1 MNSEQTKQGILFV
14 TASYLIWG
22 FIPLFWKMLEH
33 VPSLEILWNRIIW
46 SFIFTVLF
54 IILIRKKDALI
65 LDIKE
70 LIQRPKQ
77 FVILV
82 VASGFITINWFI
94 YIWAVNHDQVL
105 QTSLGYY
112 INPLISVVFGVI
124 FLKEKLSKA
133 TIVAVCIAAVGVAAL
148 TIYYAQIPYI
158 ALTLAISFASY
169 SVLKKKVTLEATR
182 GLAIETFVMVPVA
195 LIAYWFLAKDS
206 GSHLFTGDLKT
217 SLLLMCGGIL
227 TAIPLVLF
235 AKGATK
241 IPLYLVGFIQYLS
254 PTIVLLLGIFLYKEP
269 FTTIEFFAFCC
280 IWCAVMLFTV
290 SKMVEARRIY
300 KMSRSV
306 N

>member
-1 MNSEQTKQGILFV
+1 MNSEQTKQGILYV
-14 TASYLIWG
+14 ASSYLIWG

-33 VPSLEILWNRIIW
+33 VPSIEILWNRIIW

-54 IILIRKKDALI
+54 IVIIRKKDALI
-65 LDIKE
+65 EDIKQ
-70 LIQRPKQ
+70 LIRHPKQ
-77 FVILV
+77 FITITL
-82 VASGFITINWFI
+82 ASIFITINWFV
-94 YIWAVNHDQVL
+94 YIWAVNHNQVL

-124 FLKEKLSKA
+124 FLKEKLSRA
-133 TIVAVCIAAVGVAAL
+133 TIIAVCIAAVGVISL
-148 TIYYAQIPYI
+148 TIYYAQIPYV
-158 ALTLAISFASY
+158 ALTLALSFASY

-182 GLAIETFVMVPVA
+182 GLAIETFVMVPLA
-195 LIAYWFLAKDS
+195 IIAYLVLAKDQ
-206 GSHLFTGDLKT
+206 GAHLFTGDVKT
-217 SLLLMCGGIL
+217 TLLLMCGGIL

-235 AKGATK
+235 AKGASK

-280 IWCAVMLFTV
+280 IWLAVFLFTV
-290 SKMVEARRIY
+290 SKMVEARKIR
-300 KMSRSV
+300 

>member
-1 MNSEQTKQGILFV
+1 MNSEQTKQGILYV
-14 TASYLIWG
+14 ASSYLIWG

-33 VPSLEILWNRIIW
+33 VPSIEILWNRIIW

-54 IILIRKKDALI
+54 IVIIRKKDALI
-65 LDIKE
+65 EDIKQ
-70 LIQRPKQ
+70 LIRHPKQ
-77 FVILV
+77 FITITL
-82 VASGFITINWFI
+82 ASIFITINWFV

-124 FLKEKLSKA
+124 FLKEKLSRA
-133 TIVAVCIAAVGVAAL
+133 TIISVCIAAVGVIAL
-148 TIYYAQIPYI
+148 TIYYAQIPYV
-158 ALTLAISFASY
+158 ALTLALSFASY

-182 GLAIETFVMVPVA
+182 GLAIETFVMVPLA
-195 LIAYWFLAKDS
+195 IIAYLFLAKDQ
-206 GSHLFTGDLKT
+206 GAHLFTGDIKT
-217 SLLLMCGGIL
+217 TLLLMCGGIL

-235 AKGATK
+235 AKGASK

-269 FTTIEFFAFCC
+269 FTSIEFFAFCC
-280 IWCAVMLFTV
+280 IWLAVFLFTV
-290 SKMVEARRIY
+290 SKMVEARKFR
-300 KMSRSV
+300 

>member
-1 MNSEQTKQGILFV
+1 MNSEQTKQGILYV
-14 TASYLIWG
+14 ASSYLIWG

-33 VPSLEILWNRIIW
+33 VPSIEILWNRIIW

-54 IILIRKKDALI
+54 IVIIRKKDALI
-65 LDIKE
+65 EDIKQ
-70 LIQRPKQ
+70 LIRHPKQ
-77 FVILV
+77 FITITL
-82 VASGFITINWFI
+82 ASIFITINWFV

-133 TIVAVCIAAVGVAAL
+133 TIVAVCIAAVGVIAL
-148 TIYYAQIPYI
+148 TIYYAQIPYV
-158 ALTLAISFASY
+158 ALTLALSFASY

-182 GLAIETFVMVPVA
+182 GLAIETFVMVPLA
-195 LIAYWFLAKDS
+195 ITAYLFLAKNQEA
-206 GSHLFTGDLKT
+206 HLFTGDIKT
-217 SLLLMCGGIL
+217 TLLLMCGGIL

-269 FTTIEFFAFCC
+269 FTSIEFFAFCC
-280 IWCAVMLFTV
+280 IWLAVFLFTV
-290 SKMVEARRIY
+290 SKMVEARKIR
-300 KMSRSV
+300 